1 MADVTERPESARV
14 TLVLGG
20 ARSGKSRAALELL
33 GSERDVA
40 FLATARAGD
49 EEMRERIAAHRAE
62 RPNSWRTIEEPR
74 DLAERISAEIAP
86 HEAVVL
92 DCLTVWVAGF
102 MGPPEQGGGRRSGAG
117 IDHRNEAGTEASVLG
132 RTEALLEAIA
142 DHGRRWVIVSNET
155 GAGVHPATAVGRR
168 FRDLLGL
175 VNQRVAAEA
184 GRVLY
189 MVAGLPLQLKPRDG
203 RAPPG

>member
-1 MADVTERPESARV
+1 MADVTSGPESARV

-40 FLATARAGD
+40 FVATARPGD
-49 EEMRERIAAHRAE
+49 QEMRERIAAHRAE
-62 RPNSWRTIEEPR
+62 RPGSWRTIEEPR
-74 DLAERISAEIAP
+74 DLAQRISAEIAP

-92 DCLTVWVAGF
+92 DCLTLWVAGLLD
-102 MGPPEQGGGRRSGAG
+102 PPEEGVADGCGAG
-117 IDHRNEAGTEASVLG
+117 TDRRNEAGTDAAVLA
-132 RTEALLEAIA
+132 RTDALLEAIA
-142 DHGRRWVIVSNET
+142 AHGRRWVIVSNET
-155 GAGVHPATAVGRR
+155 GAGVHPASALGRR

-203 RAPPG
+203 PPRPG